1 MKIFKAA
8 CFCVEICGPSG
19 VVMFTCSFSLLQPTW
34 CAAPVLAQA
43 SRWSTRLCWLSRL
56 KLSDSASNTWR
67 TKTTGWR
74 YKFSDDSLQPEGSR
88 MLNCADAD
96 AVWFYSR
103 CVCCCSGYRLF
114 FFSRQAEKMR
124 AQLAALPPLHV
135 TKLPSRDGGRPEVLS
150 SALYRKTD
158 QLLETLL
165 QMSANVKV
173 VDITGKSPGTR
184 KT

>member
-1 MKIFKAA
+1 
-8 CFCVEICGPSG
+8 
-19 VVMFTCSFSLLQPTW
+19 
-34 CAAPVLAQA
+34 
-43 SRWSTRLCWLSRL
+43 
-56 KLSDSASNTWR
+56 
-67 TKTTGWR
+67 
-74 YKFSDDSLQPEGSR
+74 
-88 MLNCADAD
+88 MLNSNRESFTHVESVAA
-96 AVWFYSR
+96 AVIVFS
-103 CVCCCSGYRLF
+103 
-114 FFSRQAEKMR
+114 SRQAEKMR

>member
-1 MKIFKAA
+1 
-8 CFCVEICGPSG
+8 
-19 VVMFTCSFSLLQPTW
+19 
-34 CAAPVLAQA
+34 
-43 SRWSTRLCWLSRL
+43 
-56 KLSDSASNTWR
+56 
-67 TKTTGWR
+67 
-74 YKFSDDSLQPEGSR
+74 
-88 MLNCADAD
+88 
-96 AVWFYSR
+96 
-103 CVCCCSGYRLF
+103 
-114 FFSRQAEKMR
+114 MR

-184 KT
+184 KTFFLVFRLHRIKNKASQTAANQYKLQI